1 MVTFDVETNAL
12 KIRDVTKI
20 HCCAVSDGKNTVLYK
35 DPKEWLQVLEDADVL
50 IGHNIIQYDIPAIQQ
65 LYSTFKPKGKV
76 VDTLI
81 LCRMLYPDILDR
93 DFQKKWEGM
102 PIQLY
107 GRHSLEAYGFRLGYT
122 KRHAGLTDFSVLT
135 DELAERCVCDVELNR
150 KLWSRLQPKAD
161 DIPCAVDLE
170 MRFAQLIALQER
182 SGFGFNVQGAL
193 ELEAEINQQLNIL
206 GERLRQR
213 FPFVDGGLFTPKRDN
228 KTRGYVAGA
237 AMCRLVDLNPNSR
250 DHVAWVL
257 QTLLE
262 WKPEEFTKEGKP
274 KVDET
279 VLSKIPGAEDFVS
292 HFTLQKRLGQ
302 LSTGNNAWLKLV
314 ESDNR
319 IHGSVITVGC
329 ATARCSHVNPNMA
342 QVPAVRSVLGPE
354 CRALFGP
361 GRLGGGRSTKQV
373 GVDLSGIEARCLAHY
388 LWPFDDG
395 KFADEVLNGD
405 IHTANQKAAGLATR
419 DQAKTF
425 FYALMYGA
433 GAEKLGLITGQ
444 DGAKLKRK
452 YFRNMPALASLSKR
466 VVAKAEDE
474 GFVKALDGRQIRIRS
489 SHSALNFLL
498 QSAGAIISKLWYIT
512 CFDELNKAGFE
523 YGVDWIFLA
532 HIHDEVQFAVAAE
545 RAEELG
551 AIAVR
556 ASGLA
561 GDALG
566 LRVAIDSEFKIG
578 TNWKECH

>member
-1 MVTFDVETNAL
+1 M
-12 KIRDVTKI
+12 
-20 HCCAVSDGKNTVLYK
+20 
-35 DPKEWLQVLEDADVL
+35 
-50 IGHNIIQYDIPAIQQ
+50 
-65 LYSTFKPKGKV
+65 
-76 VDTLI
+76 
-81 LCRMLYPDILDR
+81 
-93 DFQKKWEGM
+93 
-102 PIQLY
+102 
-107 GRHSLEAYGFRLGYT
+107 
-122 KRHAGLTDFSVLT
+122 
-135 DELAERCVCDVELNR
+135 
-150 KLWSRLQPKAD
+150 
-161 DIPCAVDLE
+161 
-170 MRFAQLIALQER
+170 
-182 SGFGFNVQGAL
+182 
-193 ELEAEINQQLNIL
+193 
-206 GERLRQR
+206 
-213 FPFVDGGLFTPKRDN
+213 
-228 KTRGYVAGA
+228 
-237 AMCRLVDLNPNSR
+237 
-250 DHVAWVL
+250 
-257 QTLLE
+257 
-262 WKPEEFTKEGKP
+262 
-274 KVDET
+274 
-279 VLSKIPGAEDFVS
+279 
-292 HFTLQKRLGQ
+292 
-302 LSTGNNAWLKLV
+302 
-314 ESDNR
+314 
-319 IHGSVITVGC
+319 
-329 ATARCSHVNPNMA
+329 
-342 QVPAVRSVLGPE
+342 
-354 CRALFGP
+354 
-361 GRLGGGRSTKQV
+361 
-373 GVDLSGIEARCLAHY
+373 DLSGIEARCLAHY

-474 GFVKALDGRQIRIRS
+474 GFVKALDGRRIMIRS

-512 CFDELNKAGFE
+512 CFDELRKAGFE

-578 TNWKECH
+578 TNWEECH